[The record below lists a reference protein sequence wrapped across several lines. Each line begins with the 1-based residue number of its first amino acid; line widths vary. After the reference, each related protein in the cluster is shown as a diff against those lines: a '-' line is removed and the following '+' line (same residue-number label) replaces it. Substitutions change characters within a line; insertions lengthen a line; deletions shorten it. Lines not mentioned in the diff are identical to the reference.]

1 MKAVIYSDYV
11 CPFCFLEIP
20 ALERLREEHGVELDY
35 RAFELRPEPVPTL
48 EPAGEY
54 LTTVWNNSVFPMAD
68 RMGTEIHLPPVQPRS
83 RLAFEGAEFAR
94 DAGKLA
100 EYTRA
105 VHEAFFQRGLD
116 IGREGVLADV
126 ASGVGLPTDAFRAAL
141 RDHRHLSR
149 VLEQEREAHELGIHS
164 VPSVVL
170 GDYLIPGCVPYEILA
185 RAARMAAGAP
195 SVNLSPEAA
204 RRSP

>member
-20 ALERLREEHGVELDY
+20 ALERLRDEQGVELDY

-48 EPAGEY
+48 DPAGEY
-54 LTTVWNNSVFPMAD
+54 LTTVWNNSVYPLAA
-68 RMGTEIHLPPVQPRS
+68 RLGIEIHLPPVQPRS

-94 DAGKLA
+94 DAGRVHA
-100 EYTRA
+100 YTRA

-116 IGREGVLADV
+116 IGGIDVLADV
-126 ASGVGLPTDAFRAAL
+126 AAGVGLDDAALRAAL
-141 RDHRHLSR
+141 AEHRYLPR

-164 VPSVVL
+164 VPSVIL
-170 GDYLIPGCVPYEILA
+170 GDYLIPGCVSYDTLL
-185 RAARMAAGAP
+185 RATRVAGGE
-195 SVNLSPEAA
+195 V
-204 RRSP
+204 

>member
-1 MKAVIYSDYV
+1 MKAIIYSDYV

-20 ALERLREEHGVELDY
+20 ALERLRDEHGVELDY

-48 EPAGEY
+48 DPAGEY
-54 LTTVWNNSVFPMAD
+54 LTTVWNNSVYPMAH
-68 RMGTEIHLPPVQPRS
+68 RMGVQIRLPPVQPRS

-116 IGREGVLADV
+116 IGVAEVLVEV
-126 ASGVGLPTDAFRAAL
+126 ARGVGLSQEEFRAAL
-141 RDHRHLSR
+141 GDHRYLAR
-149 VLEQEREAHELGIHS
+149 VVEQEREAQDLGVHA
-164 VPSVVL
+164 VPAVVL
-170 GDYLIPGCVPYEILA
+170 GDYVIPGCVAYETLVRAA
-185 RAARMAAGAP
+185 RAAGGMREGP
-195 SVNLSPEAA
+195 
-204 RRSP
+204 